1 MRIEGMENV
10 ASESDLETYIMNMS
24 NEGLIIPYHWREF
37 VWWLGSRYLYQAI
50 GDPAVVFMI
59 FDFFLILA
67 LYFSMDLIRKTFF
80 PEINSWTLRYL
91 YFGVFLF
98 FPFPLGMHN
107 TYRQI
112 LALAIFLFAFG
123 NAKEKVGKSI
133 FIYVISFFIHNAV
146 ILLAPV
152 FLLIL
157 NNFKYQKFAFVALLL
172 MIVGLVFVSSL
183 TDPFVAKSVG
193 ENIGQRIPYIYL
205 TVLLLIFA
213 LVYLFEYI
221 SESRSNTMLIKVIGT
236 LVVTYFGCFIVL
248 ESQALERVFF
258 MVMVVLFP
266 ILGIYFE
273 SRFKPKPLVRLV
285 YLHLSISPLFFL
297 YTTAIPVPF

>member
-10 ASESDLETYIMNMS
+10 ASDSDLETYIMNMS
-24 NEGLIIPYHWREF
+24 IEGLIIPYHWREF

-67 LYFSMDLIRKTFF
+67 LYLSIDLIRKTFF

-133 FIYVISFFIHNAV
+133 FIYATSFFIHNAV

-157 NNFKYQKFAFVALLL
+157 NNFKHQKFAFVALLL
-172 MIVGLVFVSSL
+172 MIVGLVFVSSVSN
-183 TDPFVAKSVG
+183 PFVEKSAG
-193 ENIGQRIPYIYL
+193 AQIGQRIQYIYL
-205 TVLLLIFA
+205 IVLLFIFA
-213 LVYLFEYI
+213 LVYSFEYI
-221 SESRSNTMLIKVIGT
+221 RDSRSNWMLIKVICT
-236 LVVTYFGCFIVL
+236 LVVTYFGCFTVL

-273 SRFKPKPLVRLV
+273 SSFKPKLLVRLV

-297 YTTAIPVPF
+297 YTTAIPTPF